1 MLRRNLMT
9 GLAAAAAAQAVS
21 AASHAEWK
29 NRFAQQLRDDFR
41 AHWKSE
47 KEYSLAVLEAMPA
60 EHFDFK
66 PTPEQRSFS
75 EQVAHFTSANMGYFV
90 RFAKSAAP
98 PPRPDKVT
106 PEALRAFLLG
116 TYDYVDKVLES
127 LTEADFTRRDIAMGR
142 MPAHTAQLLP
152 AHTAQEFSCGRTCT
166 RRTIAG
172 LSWLTSVHAR
182 RTIAGLSWLTSGSR
196 ASSRRRG
203 AFRGWA
209 KGSARRG

>member
-9 GLAAAAAAQAVS
+9 GLAAAAVAQAVS

-142 MPAHTAQLLP
+142 MPAHTAQDVFLRAYMHSAHHRGSVVAYLRLKGVEPP
-152 AHTAQEFSCGRTCT
+152 AWRFP
-166 RRTIAG
+166 G
-172 LSWLTSVHAR
+172 L
-182 RTIAGLSWLTSGSR
+182 GEG
-196 ASSRRRG
+196 
-203 AFRGWA
+203 
-209 KGSARRG
+209 